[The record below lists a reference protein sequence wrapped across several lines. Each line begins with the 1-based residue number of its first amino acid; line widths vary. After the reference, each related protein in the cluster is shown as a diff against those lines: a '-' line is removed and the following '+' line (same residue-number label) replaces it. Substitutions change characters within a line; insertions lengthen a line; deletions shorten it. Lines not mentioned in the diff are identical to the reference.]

1 MRLQVGLEKFNHAL
15 NNIAGKG
22 NVDAWME
29 YYTFYRRPFS
39 TIFETLYMM
48 DGGLEKKALIGSV
61 KSSIPK
67 RSY

>member
-29 YYTFYRRPFS
+29 YYTFYRRPF
-39 TIFETLYMM
+39 TLFLY
-48 DGGLEKKALIGSV
+48 I
-61 KSSIPK
+61 I
-67 RSY
+67 RNTYHINY